1 MIGTFLSKLLCW
13 FFNLYD
19 FHAFVLFEVNNLI
32 CILTNFLCIDI
43 RHVNSESLFNVTYNL
58 LFIWPWNAYLNEKLF
73 DRVNDSYNVSLF
85 KLFDQT
91 YLAYN
96 KEFNRIMT
104 RFMIDIFENFRLFL
118 KAPLEKNSIIA
129 LNYNSYTTII

>member
-32 CILTNFLCIDI
+32 CIWTNFLCIDI
-43 RHVNSESLFNVTYNL
+43 RHVNSESLFNVTYNF
-58 LFIWPWNAYLNEKLF
+58 LFIWPWNAYLNEQLL
-73 DRVNDSYNVSLF
+73 DRVNDSFNVSPF

-91 YLAYN
+91 KLAYH

-104 RFMIDIFENFRLFL
+104 RFMIYTFENFRLFL
-118 KAPLEKNSIIA
+118 KATLEKLL
-129 LNYNSYTTII
+129 LNWAIN